1 MVSSF
6 LIEGLKGDS
15 AIQPKKC
22 FLEEVKRILKYIS
35 LTKYAITLAF
45 SVVTGQP
52 FDDPGGRWR
61 AGGGINVPLK
71 IRLQMTKTKAKQ
83 LTRSL
88 NQIGIQNT
96 LKETDD

>member
-1 MVSSF
+1 M
-6 LIEGLKGDS
+6 L
-15 AIQPKKC
+15 

-35 LTKYAITLAF
+35 LTKYAITFSF

-61 AGGGINVPLK
+61 TGGGINVPLK
-71 IRLQMTKTKAKQ
+71 IRLQMTKTKATEQ

-88 NQIGIQNT
+88 NQIGLQNT